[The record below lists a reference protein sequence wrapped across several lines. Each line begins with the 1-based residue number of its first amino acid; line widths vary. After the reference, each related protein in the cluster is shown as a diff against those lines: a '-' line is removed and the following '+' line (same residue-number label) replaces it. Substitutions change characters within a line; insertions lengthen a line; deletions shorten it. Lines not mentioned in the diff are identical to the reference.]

1 MTIVYGSINNKNGL
15 ITDDERDLLQEN
27 KPGYGT
33 RSKTEGAFSLVN
45 STVGSGIIGLPFA
58 IYLAGFWTAIILSI
72 TVAAISQLGL
82 YMLVLSGQRSGTYKL
97 ATLMEHVMGR
107 PGYHFLNFLVLIQAA
122 GACVSYYIRDT
133 IPVLLQLYF
142 PDHPNLT
149 QRSLTA
155 YVNYLKKVLP
165 LNLSRSL
172 GALSK
177 WSILSV
183 LCLPVI
189 IIALI
194 WRAPTYAKSH
204 DAPLHWQ
211 SPDIFGAL
219 GILAFAFACPH
230 VCFSVYLSLKQQAIE
245 SWKMTTTLASIIT
258 WIVSISFAAI
268 GYLSFGVDVQ
278 PNLFLNFPPN
288 DLVVN
293 IARFALG
300 FSMILTIPMAF
311 HPTRE
316 VVQKLLGFE
325 TAERQP
331 NKIEHYVVTLMLFII
346 ITTLGITI
354 RSLGKVYALIGGFAA
369 TCLAYIL
376 PSIAYLITRRQP
388 YSTIPIIDNDPS
400 DDEIT
405 NIKVP
410 WMIHQDSSSSTSSS
424 ITLDPIPKFGLLDV
438 AAVFTLLWGVIVMIF
453 ATSGAL
459 K

>member
-1 MTIVYGSINNKNGL
+1 M
-15 ITDDERDLLQEN
+15 
-27 KPGYGT
+27 
-33 RSKTEGAFSLVN
+33 
-45 STVGSGIIGLPFA
+45 
-58 IYLAGFWTAIILSI
+58 
-72 TVAAISQLGL
+72 VAAISQLGL

-97 ATLMEHVMGR
+97 ATLMEHVIGR

-122 GACVSYYIRDT
+122 GACVSYYIR
-133 IPVLLQLYF
+133 
-142 PDHPNLT
+142 
-149 QRSLTA
+149 
-155 YVNYLKKVLP
+155 
-165 LNLSRSL
+165 
-172 GALSK
+172 ALSK

-204 DAPLHWQ
+204 DAPLNWQ

-258 WIVSISFAAI
+258 WIISISFAAI

-278 PNLFLNFPPN
+278 PNLFLNFPPD

-293 IARFALG
+293 VARFALG

-316 VVQKLLGFE
+316 AIQKLLGFE

-388 YSTIPIIDNDPS
+388 YSTIPIIDNDLS

-438 AAVFTLLWGVIVMIF
+438 AAIFTLLWGVIVMIF